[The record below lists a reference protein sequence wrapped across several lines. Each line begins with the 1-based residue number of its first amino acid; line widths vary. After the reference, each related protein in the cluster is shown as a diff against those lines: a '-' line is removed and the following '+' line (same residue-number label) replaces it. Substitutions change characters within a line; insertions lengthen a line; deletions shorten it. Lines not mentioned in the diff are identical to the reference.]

1 MADVSAQH
9 SWIRPPASR
18 LSGISADALTAVGQ
32 PLLFGLRL
40 WASVCLALYVAF
52 WLELDNPFWAG
63 TSAAIV
69 CQLQL
74 GASLR
79 KGWFRMMGTVVGAIM
94 IVALTACFPQDRVAF
109 LVLLALWTAF
119 CAFAATVLRN
129 FASYSAALA
138 GYSAAIIAA
147 DTLGPT
153 GGPNN
158 EVFMLAV
165 TRASEISIGIVCA
178 GIVLAGTD
186 LGGAQRRLAA
196 SFATLAAEITT
207 RFTAM
212 LEQAGLEVPD
222 TQPQPRE
229 FVRRVIALD
238 PEVDQALG
246 ESSELRYHSSTLQAA
261 VFGLFTALDGW
272 RGVAAHLRAL
282 PDKLAHQRAEC
293 VLRSLPPQL
302 RSALESVAPTHWIAD
317 TTSLRL
323 LCQTALQKLL
333 ALRAGTPS
341 LRLLADETA
350 KLLGGILRVLD
361 GLALLVDAP
370 GQPFSAHRR
379 IRLSVPDWLPA
390 LVNAGRAF
398 VTIGVVEL
406 FWIATA
412 WPNGALAITFT
423 AIVVLLLSPR
433 GELAYAGAIAFTVG
447 AAGAIICAAIIK
459 FAVLPGLETFP
470 AFCSAVGLYLIP
482 IGFWMAQSRQPAML
496 AVLSGMAIAFMPVLA
511 PTNQMSFDTSQF
523 YNAALAIFV
532 GCGAAALSF
541 LLLPPLSPA
550 LRTRRLLAFA
560 LSELRRSAIAPLPLP
575 QDDWEERMYGRLAAL
590 PDKAEPEQRAQLL
603 AALSVGTEIALLRS
617 ICSLLALGPE
627 LDPAFAAL
635 AQGQSA
641 IARTQLTRLD
651 RRLASLPDEGPEA
664 HLALRARAR
673 ILVLSEALAQHADY
687 FDAGPPA

>member
-1 MADVSAQH
+1 MANVSVEH
-9 SWIRPPASR
+9 SWIRPPAAR
-18 LSGISADALTAVGQ
+18 LSGISADALAAVGQ

-40 WASVCLALYVAF
+40 WASVCLAIYVAF

-69 CQLQL
+69 CQVQL

-79 KGWFRMMGTVVGAIM
+79 KGWFRMMGTLVGAIM
-94 IVALTACFPQDRVAF
+94 IVVLTACFPQDRVDF
-109 LVLLALWTAF
+109 LVLLALWAAF
-119 CAFAATVLRN
+119 CAFAATVLPN

-138 GYSAAIIAA
+138 GYTAAIVAA
-147 DTLGPT
+147 DTLGVT

-178 GIVLAGTD
+178 GVVLAGTD
-186 LGGAQRRLAA
+186 LGGAQRRLAE
-196 SFATLAAEITT
+196 SFAILAGEITT

-212 LEQAGLEVPD
+212 LEQAGLEVQD
-222 TQPQPRE
+222 SQPQPRE
-229 FVRRVIALD
+229 FVRRVIVLD

-261 VFGLFTALDGW
+261 VYGLFTALDGW

-282 PDKLAHQRAEC
+282 PDKLAHQRAEW
-293 VLRSLPPQL
+293 VLRSLPAQM
-302 RSALESVAPTHWIAD
+302 RSAPESPTHWIAD
-317 TTSLRL
+317 TRSLRRH
-323 LCQTALQKLL
+323 CQTALQKLL
-333 ALRAGTPS
+333 VLSAGTPS

-350 KLLGGILRVLD
+350 KLLTGILHVLD

-379 IRLSVPDWLPA
+379 IQLSVPDWLPA
-390 LVNAGRAF
+390 LINAGRAF

-406 FWIATA
+406 FWISAA

-433 GELAYAGAIAFTVG
+433 GELAYAGAIAFTIG

-482 IGFWMAQSRQPAML
+482 IGFWMAQSRQPAVL
-496 AVLSGMAIAFMPVLA
+496 AVLSGMAIAIMPVLA
-511 PTNQMSFDTSQF
+511 PTNQMSFDQAQF

-532 GCGAAALSF
+532 GCGAAVLSF

-560 LSELRRSAIAPLPLP
+560 LSDLRRSAIAPLPLR

-590 PDKAEPEQRAQLL
+590 PDKAESAQRAQLL
-603 AALSVGTEIALLRS
+603 AALSVGTEIGQLRS
-617 ICSLLALGPE
+617 ISSLLAPVPE
-627 LDPAFAAL
+627 LDPALAAL

-664 HLALRARAR
+664 RLVLTARAR

-687 FDAGPPA
+687 FDAGPYA